1 MLSSKN
7 PLASRLLGALLALL
21 AAVLWQDA
29 LAQAYPSR
37 PIRLVLGFP
46 SGGTPDALARSV
58 ATQVEA
64 QIGRSIVVDNRTG
77 ANGIIAAE
85 IVATAPSDGYTMLF
99 SPPALVIN
107 QIVQKKSPYDV
118 LSDFA
123 PVANICLGA
132 GFILVVNPSVP
143 AKSVKELVALAR
155 TQGKLTYGTPGI
167 GNTQHLVGE
176 LFNLRAQTRLLHVP
190 YKGLTPAI
198 TAVLSGEV
206 SALFV
211 PPTVVMPHI
220 KAGKLRALAF
230 TGARRWQ
237 FMPELPTIAEAGVPG
252 FEMSGSWQ
260 GWFAPAK
267 TPREII
273 NRLHAEIRKALELP
287 KVHDFIL
294 TGGYEPD
301 GRGPE
306 EFRKLIQSDIKKYA
320 EIVRVAGIKAE

>member
-1 MLSSKN
+1 MGVRRTLHRW
-7 PLASRLLGALLALL
+7 PGLLLGAFLFASCVG
-21 AAVLWQDA
+21 AWAQD
-29 LAQAYPSR
+29 YPNR

-58 ATQVEA
+58 ATQLET
-64 QIGRSIVVDNRTG
+64 QLGRSIVVDNRTG

-85 IVATAPSDGYTMLF
+85 IVATAPPDGYTMLF
-99 SPPALVIN
+99 SPPALIIN
-107 QIVQKKSPYDV
+107 QIVQKRSPYDV
-118 LSDFA
+118 MRDFA
-123 PVANICLGA
+123 PVANICMGA

-143 AKSVKELVALAR
+143 AKSVKELIALAKSS
-155 TQGKLTYGTPGI
+155 GKLSYGTPGI
-167 GNTQHLVGE
+167 GNTQHLAGE

-220 KAGKLRALAF
+220 KAGRLRALAF
-230 TGARRWQ
+230 TGAKRWQ

-252 FEMSGSWQ
+252 FEVSGSWQ
-260 GWFAPAK
+260 GWFAPAR
-267 TPREII
+267 TPRGVV
-273 NRLHAEIRKALELP
+273 NRLYAEIQKALQVP

-306 EFRKLIQSDIKKYA
+306 EFRKLLQSDFSKYA